1 MTQAGYSGPRYIFNG
16 ANYRG
21 DALPINQ
28 YFSIMEA
35 KLMISICLLWLSF
48 AIVASGPL
56 GRKKVLIL
64 GAGAAGIT
72 AAKTLYDRG
81 VTDFLVLEG
90 QDYIGGRIKQASLA
104 GVKMELGANWIQYAD
119 EEDNPLIPLKN
130 KHNLTGQNSN
140 FSNLSF
146 R

>member
-1 MTQAGYSGPRYIFNG
+1 MTQAGLSDPRYIFNG

-21 DALPINQ
+21 DALLISQ
-28 YFSIMEA
+28 YYCIMEA
-35 KLMISICLLWLSF
+35 KLTISICLLWLSF
-48 AIVASGPL
+48 AIVSSAPQGK
-56 GRKKVLIL
+56 KKVLIL
-64 GAGAAGIT
+64 GAGTAGIT
-72 AAKTLYDRG
+72 AAKTLHDRG

-90 QDYIGGRIKQASLA
+90 QDYIGGRIKQASL
-104 GVKMELGANWIQYAD
+104 GGMKMELGANWIQYAD